1 MKKILIGTHNKGKF
15 REIAYLISKKYKK
28 ISPISL
34 KIKSPKE
41 TGKSFISN
49 SKLKANFFSKYV
61 DYPVISDD
69 SGLCIKA
76 LENKPGIYSAR
87 LAKKHGS
94 FLKAMKFIL
103 KKMKKKKDR
112 SATFVCSLSFKK
124 KNKKTF
130 TIEGKLKGKIST
142 KIIGKKGFGYDPIF
156 IPRGEKITFGQM
168 NKLKKISMD
177 HRFIAFKKLKKKI
190 KIWQIFYSQSCK
202 LSNLELPYHF

>member
-15 REIAYLISKKYKK
+15 KEISYLISKKYKK

-41 TGKSFISN
+41 TGKTFIAN
-49 SKLKANFFSKYV
+49 SRLKVKFFSKYV

-76 LENKPGIYSAR
+76 LNNNPGIYSAR

-94 FLKAMKFIL
+94 FSKAMKFIL

-190 KIWQIFYSQSCK
+190 KI
-202 LSNLELPYHF
+202 